1 MQLAEEKVYKVCGE
15 HKQRQEILKAYM
27 ALSDASEAR
36 GTGCVGR
43 AGAGARE
50 RLTGTGE
57 SGGGGGGRGV
67 LLDEGSE
74 SARVGTLKRIDEALV
89 LEEEEGGHGTNTVS
103 LRNGLHSI
111 DVDLKKDGVGILST
125 PKFQG
130 TAGKARSRVKES
142 GKLKDPT

>member
-1 MQLAEEKVYKVCGE
+1 MQLAEEKVYKVCAE
-15 HKQRQEILKAYM
+15 HKQRQEILEAYM
-27 ALSDASEAR
+27 ALSDASEGR

-50 RLTGTGE
+50 RLTRTGE
-57 SGGGGGGRGV
+57 SGGGGARGV

-74 SARVGTLKRIDEALV
+74 SAGVGTLKRINEALV

-111 DVDLKKDGVGILST
+111 DVDLKKDGVGILWT
-125 PKFQG
+125 QKFQG
-130 TAGKARSRVKES
+130 TVGKARSR
-142 GKLKDPT
+142 